1 MSCCTAFVL
10 TGIAAILWM
19 IVEFVQ
25 HAPVW
30 AAIMAGCLL
39 ITAFIAWL
47 EVYYERGY

>member
-1 MSCCTAFVL
+1 MSCCIAFVL
-10 TGIAAILWM
+10 TGAAAILWM
-19 IVEFVQ
+19 VAEFVK

-47 EVYYERGY
+47 EVCYERAY